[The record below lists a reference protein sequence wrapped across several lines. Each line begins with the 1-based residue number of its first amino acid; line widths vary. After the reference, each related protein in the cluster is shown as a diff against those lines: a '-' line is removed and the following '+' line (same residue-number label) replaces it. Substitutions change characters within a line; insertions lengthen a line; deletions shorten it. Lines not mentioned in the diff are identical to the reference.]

1 MLKNKLNIIAIIP
14 ARGGSKGIP
23 KRNIISFCGKPLLA
37 WTIEQA
43 LGSRLTKDVYVSSDA
58 DDILSISKRCGA
70 EIIRR
75 PKRLALDNS
84 SSEEALKHAITF
96 VERNTGE
103 QIGIVVF
110 LQATSPIRTSEDIDN
125 AIKLFISKKADSLF
139 SAAILEDFC
148 IWKYRNNKLVSLT
161 YDYQNRGKRQDR
173 QPLYLESGSM
183 YIFKPEV
190 LKKYNNRL
198 GGKIVMYI
206 MDYWKSYEIDTVKD
220 IEICEYFM
228 RNKILKK
235 QPRINIEDIQ
245 LIVYD
250 FDGVMTDNKVIVFED
265 GRESIVANRSDGL
278 GVEVLKKRGISQ
290 IILSTE
296 SNDVVRARAK
306 KLNLSIIYACKDKKS
321 TLIKYCKK
329 RGYNLSK
336 VVYVGND
343 INDLEAMEVVGYPI
357 APADAQIE
365 IKKIAKIVTKARG
378 GDGVIREVLDFIM

>member
-1 MLKNKLNIIAIIP
+1 MLKNKLNIIAIIL
-14 ARGGSKGIP
+14 ARSGSKGIP
-23 KRNIISFCGKPLLA
+23 KKNIISFCGKPLLA

-58 DDILSISKRCGA
+58 DDILNISKRCGA

-75 PKRLALDNS
+75 PKGLALDNS
-84 SSEEALKHAITF
+84 SSEKALKHAITF

-148 IWKYRNNKLVSLT
+148 IWKYRNNKLVSLS
-161 YDYQNRGKRQDR
+161 YDYLNRGKRQDG
-173 QPLYLESGSM
+173 QPLYLENGSM

-190 LKKYNNRL
+190 LEKYNNRL
-198 GGKIVMYI
+198 GGKITMYI
-206 MDYWKSYEIDTVKD
+206 MDYWKSYEIDTAGD

-235 QPRINIEDIQ
+235 QSRINIKDIQ

-250 FDGVMTDNKVIVFED
+250 FDGVMTDNKVIIFED
-265 GRESIVANRSDGL
+265 GTESIVANRSDGL
-278 GVEVLKKRGISQ
+278 GVEILKKRGINQ

-296 SNDVVRARAK
+296 SNNVVRARAK
-306 KLNLSIIYACKDKKS
+306 KLDLPVIYACEDKKS
-321 TLIKYCKK
+321 TLIKYCKEK
-329 RGYNLSK
+329 GHNLSK

-357 APADAQIE
+357 APADAHIE
-365 IKKIAKIVTKARG
+365 IKKIAKIVTKVRG
-378 GDGVIREVLDFIM
+378 GDGVIREIVDFIT